1 MRRFFPACRRLCWR
15 RPPRKAFCLH
25 QVTPTCAGFSR
36 SAGAFVG
43 VDLPARPLPF
53 VWTRQHSPNF
63 PGLPAPLLAP
73 CSSQALI
80 PSSGHANTARFYP
93 VRRCPC
99 WRLVPRKAFVLRR
112 VTPTWSGFSQLPG
125 AFVGALFPAKPLSF
139 AEPRQHGPDSPGFPA
154 PLLLQFPRKERRRKK
169 VVPRTT
175 FSSSSL
181 PMERVKGIEPSMRAW
196 EARVLPL
203 NYTRKTYSLIIL
215 QLRTAVKPF
224 GLTAARF

>member
-1 MRRFFPACRRLCWR
+1 MCGGFALFFWFFRMRRRH
-15 RPPRKAFCLH
+15 RPPFVGHWRA
-25 QVTPTCAGFSR
+25 TPTKPGFCR
-36 SAGAFVG
+36 PAGAHVG
-43 VDLPARPLPF
+43 VALLAKPLSSVGPRQQDPPF
-53 VWTRQHSPNF
+53 PT
-63 PGLPAPLLAP
+63 LPAPMLASP
-73 CSSQALI
+73 CPQSLN

-112 VTPTWSGFSQLPG
+112 VTPTWSGFSRLPG

-175 FSSSSL
+175 F
-181 PMERVKGIEPSMRAW
+181 
-196 EARVLPL
+196 LPL
-203 NYTRKTYSLIIL
+203 HLLWS
-215 QLRTAVKPF
+215 
-224 GLTAARF
+224 G